1 MSVTVEFPE
10 ELLVACREEKDFFQR
25 RVMVLTL
32 GKLYEEGKISSGVGS
47 KILGCDR
54 SEFYRLIRE
63 QGFAVIDY
71 TETEF
76 EEEARTSRH
85 LGDKL
90 ASL

>member
-1 MSVTVEFPE
+1 M
-10 ELLVACREEKDFFQR
+10 
-25 RVMVLTL
+25 
-32 GKLYEEGKISSGVGS
+32 
-47 KILGCDR
+47 GCDR
-54 SEFYRLIRE
+54 SEFYHLISE

>member
-1 MSVTVEFPE
+1 
-10 ELLVACREEKDFFQR
+10 FFQR

>member
-54 SEFYRLIRE
+54 SKFYHLISE

>member
-10 ELLVACREEKDFFQR
+10 ELLIACREEKKLFQR

-32 GKLYEEGKISSGVGS
+32 GKLYEEGKISSGIGS
-47 KILGCDR
+47 EILGCDR
-54 SEFYRLIRE
+54 LEFYRLISE

-71 TETEF
+71 TEAEF
-76 EEEARTSRH
+76 EQEARVSKQ
-85 LGDKL
+85 LGEKL

>member
-10 ELLVACREEKDFFQR
+10 ELLIACREEKDVFQR

-47 KILGCDR
+47 EILGCDR
-54 SEFYRLIRE
+54 LEFYRLISE

-71 TETEF
+71 TEAEF
-76 EEEARTSRH
+76 EEEAKTSQQ
-85 LGDKL
+85 LSDKL
-90 ASL
+90 AGL

>member
-1 MSVTVEFPE
+1 M
-10 ELLVACREEKDFFQR
+10 AAKDKFHAA
-25 RVMVLTL
+25 V
-32 GKLYEEGKISSGVGS
+32 VGS

-54 SEFYRLIRE
+54 SEFYHLISE

>member
-1 MSVTVEFPE
+1 
-10 ELLVACREEKDFFQR
+10 
-25 RVMVLTL
+25 MVLTL
-32 GKLYEEGKISSGVGS
+32 GKLYEEGKFYREFVLRFWGAIA
-47 KILGCDR
+47 L
-54 SEFYRLIRE
+54 EFYRLIRE

>member
-32 GKLYEEGKISSGVGS
+32 GKLYQEGKISSGVGS

-54 SEFYRLIRE
+54 SKFYHLISE

-90 ASL
+90 ANL

>member
-47 KILGCDR
+47 KVLGCDR
-54 SEFYRLIRE
+54 SKFYHLISE

>member
-10 ELLVACREEKDFFQR
+10 ELLIACREEKDVFQR

-47 KILGCDR
+47 EILGCDR
-54 SEFYRLIRE
+54 LEFYRLISE

-76 EEEARTSRH
+76 EEEIKTSR
-85 LGDKL
+85 
-90 ASL
+90 

>member
-1 MSVTVEFPE
+1 MEFPE

-54 SEFYRLIRE
+54 SEFYHLISE

>member
-54 SEFYRLIRE
+54 SKFYHLISE

-90 ASL
+90 ANL

>member
-1 MSVTVEFPE
+1 MSVTVEFTA
-10 ELLVACREEKDFFQR
+10 ELLVACREEKDFFQQ

-54 SEFYRLIRE
+54 SEFYHLISE

>member
-1 MSVTVEFPE
+1 MSKSDKFHQWAKVELSKINPH
-10 ELLVACREEKDFFQR
+10 
-25 RVMVLTL
+25 
-32 GKLYEEGKISSGVGS
+32 EEGKISSGVGS

>member
-10 ELLVACREEKDFFQR
+10 ELLIFCHEEKDVFQR

-47 KILGCDR
+47 EIMGCDR
-54 SEFYRLIRE
+54 LDFYRLISE

-71 TETEF
+71 TEAEF

-85 LGDKL
+85 LGEKL
-90 ASL
+90 ASR

>member
-1 MSVTVEFPE
+1 MEFPE

-54 SEFYRLIRE
+54 SKFYHLISE

-90 ASL
+90 ANL

>member
-1 MSVTVEFPE
+1 
-10 ELLVACREEKDFFQR
+10 
-25 RVMVLTL
+25 MVLTL
-32 GKLYEEGKISSGVGS
+32 GKLYEEGKISGVGS

-54 SEFYRLIRE
+54 SEFYHLISE